1 MRINNN
7 LSTLP
12 FLKIL
17 KASGAIKD
25 KDKITPVSIYQLDD
39 NEDLI
44 EIRNLKT
51 KPNWQGN
58 YYLDDVAIFGKNYLN
73 RGFDIHTIENDTG
86 DILCYSLIDET
97 QNHVDVILLETAPKL
112 SRYNSNRDVKYIGET
127 MVAFLATFA
136 KSKNK
141 DLIVRGV
148 ADRRK
153 TQDFYFSLCKFSRM
167 GDENAVL
174 KKRTVK
180 KLVENNEKHT
190 GKKVEL
196 IG

>member
-7 LSTLP
+7 CDVA
-12 FLKIL
+12 FLKTL
-17 KASGAIKD
+17 KAKGGIKYQN
-25 KDKITPVSIYQLDD
+25 KILPVFIYQLDD

-44 EIRNLKT
+44 EIRGLRAQT
-51 KPNWQGN
+51 NWQGS

-73 RGFDIHTIENDTG
+73 RGFNIHTIENDTG
-86 DILCYSLIDET
+86 NILCYSLIDEAPK
-97 QNHVDVILLETAPKL
+97 QVDVILLETAPKL

-127 MVAFLATFA
+127 MVAFLATLA

-141 DLIVRGV
+141 DLVVKGV

-153 TQDFYFSLCKFSRM
+153 TQDFYFSLCKFSRL
-167 GDENAVL
+167 GDENAIL

-180 KLVENNEKHT
+180 KLVESNEKHT